1 MMIIRGSEVLA
12 SGVLT
17 PYELRTDFRRI
28 LPNVFVPKRAKLT
41 LRDRTVA
48 AVLWSRRQGVVT
60 GSAAAAL
67 HGAKWV
73 DGETV
78 IELNHANNRAPK
90 GIETRKEALFD
101 DEITQIRGLSVTTV
115 ERTAFDLARRGPV
128 VAAVQKLDALACA
141 TNFKVEDVAA
151 LAARHPLA
159 SGRARVPAILDLVDG
174 GAQSPQ
180 ETWWRLRI
188 MAAGYPRPQTQVPV
202 PGPDGYRRYFLDM
215 GWPELMIAAEYDG
228 EQHRTDR
235 TQYVGDVRRSEHL
248 AMEWRR
254 VRILAGDRKAAVF
267 RRLEAAGL
275 RATCEPPAILCQSK
289 GVWE

>member
-1 MMIIRGSEVLA
+1 MRIIRGSEVLA

-28 LPNVFVPKRAKLT
+28 LPNIFAPKRAKLT

-48 AVLWSRRQGVVT
+48 AVLWSRHQAVVT

-67 HGAKWV
+67 HDAKWV
-73 DGETV
+73 DEETE
-78 IELNHANNRAPK
+78 IELNHANNRAPT
-90 GIETRKEALFD
+90 GIKTRKETLFE
-101 DEITQIRGLSVTTV
+101 DEITQVQGLPVTTV
-115 ERTAFDLARRGPV
+115 ERTAFDLARRGPI
-128 VAAVQKLDALACA
+128 VAAVQGLDSLARA

-151 LAARHPLA
+151 LAARHPVA
-159 SGRARVPAILDLVDG
+159 AGCARVPAILDLVDG

-180 ETWWRLRI
+180 ETWWRMRI
-188 MAAGYPRPQTQVPV
+188 VAAGYPRPQTQVPV
-202 PGPDGYRRYFLDM
+202 PRPDGYRWYFLDM
-215 GWPELMIAAEYDG
+215 GWPELMIACEYDG

-235 TQYVGDVRRSEHL
+235 AQYVGDVRRSEYI
-248 AMEWRR
+248 AVKWRR
-254 VRILAGDRKAAVF
+254 VRILGGDRTTAVF

-275 RATCEPPAILCQSK
+275 RATCEPPAILCQPK